1 MKRFK
6 LLTLLLSLF
15 VGAGAV
21 SCADKDDPAT
31 PPLTEPVE
39 LTGSWKTLS
48 WIEGDTPDADRVG
61 TFWVF
66 TDTEVTIGR
75 AEAVAY
81 VYDVQRASLRI
92 GYTEFHIQQLG
103 SGRLALDAAERTV
116 ILVRTT
122 GTPGEPEEPEPGD
135 LGPCTVSPVG
145 AGAFKDAYLTLEF
158 ETAPTLGTSGEIRIF
173 RADDDTE
180 VDRIDMAEVAKGT
193 NGWRKTKSSIRCTT

>member
-81 VYDVQRASLRI
+81 VYP
-92 GYTEFHIQQLG
+92 
-103 SGRLALDAAERTV
+103 GR
-116 ILVRTT
+116 VRL
-122 GTPGEPEEPEPGD
+122 PH
-135 LGPCTVSPVG
+135 
-145 AGAFKDAYLTLEF
+145 
-158 ETAPTLGTSGEIRIF
+158 RIF
-173 RADDDTE
+173 L
-180 VDRIDMAEVAKGT
+180 
-193 NGWRKTKSSIRCTT
+193 

>member
-1 MKRFK
+1 MRAQSRAPIRT
-6 LLTLLLSLF
+6 TLL
-15 VGAGAV
+15 
-21 SCADKDDPAT
+21 P

-158 ETAPTLGTSGEIRIF
+158 ETAPTLGTSGEIRISGP
-173 RADDDTE
+173 T
-180 VDRIDMAEVAKGT
+180 T
-193 NGWRKTKSSIRCTT
+193 IRR